1 MDEEKRPAKDI
12 SAPGNASPA
21 LSQHGAAKHS
31 RQNRKPFRIPV
42 GVALGLVFSLL
53 LVAICGLIIAYMA
66 AADRRIAGRLLD
78 QQAAAILNANQAV
91 LDKFFSEQDVLL
103 RTIAV
108 HAAAMQR
115 HLNGADFEA
124 FKELIPENAE
134 FELGRSVMDDAPA
147 DALQDVAWSAF
158 EWREGQAE
166 AAKTAELDLGNGQR
180 LFVHYPRAVFLDVA
194 RDMTWDSRQQVFL
207 LSGRNNVIVVHG
219 LQGVDYSATPETPL
233 PLLKQMTETPLH
245 QIWDAGHQAHII
257 DGQISGRLFPASGGV
272 YTAIYTELDTGPA
285 DGWIIGTLYRAD
297 QFGEALDQTQVV
309 LYAAL
314 AALVAGAALSFVVGR
329 KLGRPLGRLAEA
341 AADLRKLEFHEEHR
355 LPSSPLAE
363 LNDVNQAFNGSIGA
377 LNAFAKYV
385 PRQLVTRL
393 IEEGM
398 TDSRNIELREM
409 TIVFTDLA
417 DFTSLASNLSAE
429 ETAVYLNGYFE
440 TVSKVIADRDGTI
453 DKFLGDGVMAF
464 WGAPSDQPDHASKAI
479 AAVTALADEI
489 EKDNALNMRLRIGI
503 HTGKV
508 VVGDIGSASRMN
520 YTVIGDAVNVAARL
534 QEYGKHVDPGAKV
547 IALASGD
554 TMAQLPEGAKATSLG
569 PVKLRGR
576 EEALTVFRI
585 A

>member
-21 LSQHGAAKHS
+21 LSQHGGPMHS
-31 RQNRKPFRIPV
+31 RRGRKPFRIPV

-91 LDKFFSEQDVLL
+91 LEKFFSEQDVLL

-115 HLNGADFEA
+115 HLNGDDLEA
-124 FKELIPENAE
+124 YKKLLPENAE

-147 DALQDVAWSAF
+147 DELPDVAWSAF

-166 AAKTAELDLGNGQR
+166 AVKTAELNLGNGQS

-194 RDMTWDSRQQVFL
+194 RTMTWDSRQQVFL

-219 LQGVDYSATPETPL
+219 LEGVDYSASPETPL
-233 PLLKQMTETPLH
+233 PSLTEMTETPLH
-245 QIWDAGHQAHII
+245 LIWDVGRQAHMI
-257 DGQISGRLFPASGGV
+257 DGQISGRLFPAFGGF

-314 AALVAGAALSFVVGR
+314 AALLAGAALSFIVGR

-417 DFTSLASNLSAE
+417 GFTSLASNLSAE
-429 ETAVYLNGYFE
+429 ETAAYLNGYFE

-464 WGAPSDQPDHASKAI
+464 WGAPSEQPDHASKAI
-479 AAVTALADEI
+479 AAVTALAEQI
-489 EKDNALNMRLRIGI
+489 EKDSALNMRLRIGI

-554 TMAQLPEGAKATSLG
+554 TMAQLPEGVKATSLG
-569 PVKLRGR
+569 RVKLRGR

>member
-1 MDEEKRPAKDI
+1 MDKEKRPAKDI

-21 LSQHGAAKHS
+21 LSQHGRPMHS
-31 RQNRKPFRIPV
+31 RRGRKPFRIPV

-91 LDKFFSEQDVLL
+91 LDKFFSEQHVLL

-115 HLNGADFEA
+115 HLNGADLEA
-124 FKELIPENAE
+124 YKKLLPENAE
-134 FELGRSVMDDAPA
+134 FELGRSVMDDAPV
-147 DALQDVAWSAF
+147 DELPVVAWSAF

-166 AAKTAELDLGNGQR
+166 AVKTAELDLGNGQS

-219 LQGVDYSATPETPL
+219 LEGVDYSASPETPL
-233 PLLKQMTETPLH
+233 PSLTEMTETPLH
-245 QIWDAGHQAHII
+245 LIWDAGRQAHMI
-257 DGQISGRLFPASGGV
+257 DGQISGRLFPAFGGF
-272 YTAIYTELDTGPA
+272 YTAIYMQLDTGPA

-314 AALVAGAALSFVVGR
+314 AALLAGAALSFIVGR

-417 DFTSLASNLSAE
+417 GFTSLASNLSAE
-429 ETAVYLNGYFE
+429 ETAAYLNGYFE

-479 AAVTALADEI
+479 AAATALAEQI
-489 EKDNALNMRLRIGI
+489 EKDSALTMRLRIGI

-554 TMAQLPEGAKATSLG
+554 TMAQLPEGVKATSLG

>member
-12 SAPGNASPA
+12 SAPDNASPA
-21 LSQHGAAKHS
+21 LSQHGAPMHS
-31 RQNRKPFRIPV
+31 RRGWKPFRIPV

-115 HLNGADFEA
+115 HLNGDDLEA
-124 FKELIPENAE
+124 YKKLLPENAE
-134 FELGRSVMDDAPA
+134 FELGRSVMDDAPV
-147 DALQDVAWSAF
+147 DELPVVAWSAF

-166 AAKTAELDLGNGQR
+166 AVKTAELDLGNGQS
-180 LFVHYPRAVFLDVA
+180 LFVHYPRAVFLHVA
-194 RDMTWDSRQQVFL
+194 RDMTWDSQQQVFL

-219 LQGVDYSATPETPL
+219 LEGVDYSASPETPL
-233 PLLKQMTETPLH
+233 PSLTEMTETPLH
-245 QIWDAGHQAHII
+245 LIWDVGRQAHMI
-257 DGQISGRLFPASGGV
+257 DGQISGRLFPAFGGF
-272 YTAIYTELDTGPA
+272 YTAIYMELDTGPA

-314 AALVAGAALSFVVGR
+314 AALLAGAALSFIVGR

-417 DFTSLASNLSAE
+417 GFTSLASNLSAE
-429 ETAVYLNGYFE
+429 ETAAYLNGYFE

-479 AAVTALADEI
+479 AAVTALAEQI
-489 EKDNALNMRLRIGI
+489 EKDSALNMRLRIGI

-554 TMAQLPEGAKATSLG
+554 TMAQLPEGVKATSLG